1 MMKVSDI
8 CLKKLKEFEG
18 LRTRSYYCPGGK
30 LTIGYGHTGP
40 DVRPGDVITEYWAEH
55 LLKSDLYDIEKQVDS
70 LGHWNQPQF
79 DALVSFA
86 YNLGFWKLKTST
98 LLKTIQNGGNMRAIK
113 QEFNKWVWAG
123 GQRLKGLERRRAWEA
138 KRFFEPDELEPMKTR
153 DWSDFHK
160 GTQKAQKKKTT
171 TNYTNFTN

>member
-1 MMKVSDI
+1 MKKVSDI

-18 LRTRSYYCPGGK
+18 LRTRAYFCPGGK

-40 DVRPGDVITEYWAEH
+40 DVRPGDVITDYWAEH

-70 LGHWNQPQF
+70 LGDFNQPQF

-86 YNLGFWKLKTST
+86 YNIGFWKLKTST
-98 LLKTIQNGGNMRAIK
+98 LMKKIQEGANMRAIK
-113 QEFNKWVWAG
+113 QEFNKWVYAG
-123 GQRLKGLERRRAWEA
+123 GKVQPGLVKRRAWEA
-138 KRFFEPDELEPMKTR
+138 KRFFEADEMEPMKTR

-160 GTQKAQKKKTT
+160 TE
-171 TNYTNFTN
+171 

>member
-1 MMKVSDI
+1 MKVSDN

-55 LLKSDLYDIEKQVDS
+55 LLKSDLYDVEKQVDS

-123 GQRLKGLERRRAWEA
+123 GQRLKGLERRSAWEA
-138 KRFFEPDELEPMKTR
+138 KRFFEPDELEPMKVR

>member
-1 MMKVSDI
+1 MRISDI
-8 CLKKLKEFEG
+8 CLDKIKEFEG
-18 LRTRSYYCPGGK
+18 LRTKAYYDAAGV

-55 LLKSDLYDIEKQVDS
+55 LLKSDLYDVEKQVET
-70 LGHWNQPQF
+70 LGRWNQPQF

-138 KRFFEPDELEPMKTR
+138 KRFFEADEMEPMKRR

-160 GTQKAQKKKTT
+160 
-171 TNYTNFTN
+171 

>member
-1 MMKVSDI
+1 MRISDI
-8 CLKKLKEFEG
+8 CLDKIKEFEG
-18 LRTRSYYCPGGK
+18 LRTKAYYDAAGV

-55 LLKSDLYDIEKQVDS
+55 LLKSDLYDVEKQVET
-70 LGHWNQPQF
+70 LGRWNQPQF

-123 GQRLKGLERRRAWEA
+123 GQRLKGLERHRAWEA
-138 KRFFEPDELEPMKTR
+138 KRFFEADEMEPMKR
-153 DWSDFHK
+153 REWSDFHK
-160 GTQKAQKKKTT
+160 
-171 TNYTNFTN
+171 